1 MATRTNKGLTRTT
14 PPLRGPN
21 SQVPPVKFSR
31 GTTKGG
37 LRIRKFRGGG
47 ADMGDPGR
55 AQERADRGYGSTAGV
70 DRSAV
75 SGTSTYGRNRMN
87 QSIKDVNKGSGFG
100 GALGA
105 ATNFVIGRVLDV
117 PSIAVGAVK
126 GITDKF
132 SGITRSKTQTANQIS
147 DAYSKNNLNNSMN
160 DGQGENNNIL
170 CADGT
175 RPPCKSAGM
184 VHGGE
189 IRVRGSRAAIR
200 GTRFKGVF

>member
-1 MATRTNKGLTRTT
+1 MATRVNKRLTRTT

-75 SGTSTYGRNRMN
+75 SGTSTYGRNVRN
-87 QSIKDVNKGSGFG
+87 QNIKDVNKGSGFG
-100 GALGA
+100 GAIGNA
-105 ATNFVIGRVLDV
+105 ANFVVGRVLDV
-117 PSIAVGAVK
+117 PGIAIGAVK
-126 GITDKF
+126 GIADKF
-132 SGITRSKTQTANQIS
+132 SGITRSKTQTANQITDS
-147 DAYSKNNLNNSMN
+147 YSKNNLNNSMN
-160 DGQGENNNIL
+160 DSQEENNIL

-175 RPPCKSAGM
+175 KPPCTSAGM

-200 GTRFKGVF
+200 GTSFKGVF

>member
-1 MATRTNKGLTRTT
+1 MATRVNKRLTRTT

-21 SQVPPVKFSR
+21 PQVPPVKFSR
-31 GTTKGG
+31 GMTKGG

-87 QSIKDVNKGSGFG
+87 QSIKDVNKASGFG
-100 GALGA
+100 GAIGN

-126 GITDKF
+126 GIADQF

-160 DGQGENNNIL
+160 DSQEENNIL

-175 RPPCKSAGM
+175 KPPCTSAGM

-200 GTRFKGVF
+200 GTSFKGVF

>member
-1 MATRTNKGLTRTT
+1 MATRTNKRLTRTT

-21 SQVPPVKFSR
+21 SQVPPVKFSK
-31 GTTKGG
+31 GMTKGG

-55 AQERADRGYGSTAGV
+55 AQERADRGYGDTSGV

-100 GALGA
+100 GAIGNA
-105 ATNFVIGRVLDV
+105 ANFVVGRVLDV
-117 PSIAVGAVK
+117 PGIAIGAVK
-126 GITDKF
+126 GIADKF
-132 SGITRSKTQTANQIS
+132 SGITRSKTQTANQIADS
-147 DAYSKNNLNNSMN
+147 YSKNNLNNSMN
-160 DGQGENNNIL
+160 DGQGDNTVL

-175 RPPCKSAGM
+175 QPPCKSAGM
-184 VHGGE
+184 VNGGE
-189 IRVRGSRAAIR
+189 IRVRGSRSAIR
-200 GTRFKGVF
+200 GTGFKGVF

>member
-1 MATRTNKGLTRTT
+1 MATRVNKRLTRTT

-21 SQVPPVKFSR
+21 PQVPPVKFSR
-31 GTTKGG
+31 GMTKGG

-75 SGTSTYGRNRMN
+75 SGTSTYGRN
-87 QSIKDVNKGSGFG
+87 VNKGSGFR
-100 GALGA
+100 GALGT

-126 GITDKF
+126 GIADQF
-132 SGITRSKTQTANQIS
+132 SGITRSKTQTANQLS
-147 DAYSKNNLNNSMN
+147 DSYSNSYSKNNLNNSMN
-160 DGQGENNNIL
+160 DGQGENSNIL

-175 RPPCKSAGM
+175 KPPCKSAGM

-200 GTRFKGVF
+200 GTSFKGVF